1 MTIAQPPTADDEPK
15 GLGGWLILIVV
26 ILVMAPISGVFALTD
41 YGQVFQSFPLLT
53 WPQIS
58 LMLMEVLFLIVL
70 EVIAPTVLLY
80 LMVKKLDI
88 FPGAF
93 MLWLLAAIGAL
104 GIDAALGYLFFSEAL
119 EANGTPFFSS
129 DFVWK
134 AAKAVAYAL
143 IWIPY
148 MYNSNRVLNTFVN
161 KQPV

>member
-1 MTIAQPPTADDEPK
+1 MTIVQSPIADDEPK
-15 GLGGWLILIVV
+15 GLGGWLILIMV
-26 ILVMAPISGVFALTD
+26 ILAIAPIKGVLSLTA
-41 YGQVFQSFPLLT
+41 YGQVFQSFPFLT

-58 LMLMEVLFLIVL
+58 LMLLEVTFLVVL
-70 EVIAPTVLLY
+70 DVIAPIVLLY

-93 MLWLLAAIGAL
+93 MLWLLSSIASL
-104 GIDAALGYLFFSEAL
+104 CIDAALGYLFFSDFL
-119 EANGTPFFSS
+119 EANGTHFFSS
-129 DFVWK
+129 DFIWK
-134 AAKAVAYAL
+134 SVRAVAYAL

>member
-15 GLGGWLILIVV
+15 GLGGWLILIIV
-26 ILVMAPISGVFALTD
+26 ILVISPIQGLLALAAYGPVFE
-41 YGQVFQSFPLLT
+41 SFPLLT
-53 WPQIS
+53 YPQMS
-58 LMLMEVLFLIVL
+58 LMLL
-70 EVIAPTVLLY
+70 EVAFLVVLDVVAPIPILY

-104 GIDAALGYLFFSEAL
+104 GIDVALGYLFFSEFL

-129 DFVWK
+129 DFLRRTIWT
-134 AAKAVAYAL
+134 VAYAL

-148 MYNSNRVLNTFVN
+148 LYNSNRVLNTFVN
-161 KQPV
+161 KWPV